1 MKNIFKIAVVSL
13 GVAAI
18 GITGCKKSFLDRNP
32 SNQAATDDVFKT
44 IEGFEAAVQG
54 MHRMIYEVVD
64 HDVFGIPSMAITWDL
79 MGEDFIPS
87 GYGAG
92 WFVTQYRYNDA
103 RNGSGAGSYMWT
115 FHYRLINNAN
125 QILSRI
131 DAMNFDPDRKAY
143 VKASALFY
151 RAYAYFNLAQCYMHT
166 YAGSTSRPTGEEPI
180 PAPINFVGEYKK
192 APCVPI
198 YTAPTQS
205 PNPRA
210 TVEEVYSRITT
221 DLGEAITLFTGSTTA
236 RSDKSELNLS
246 VAQGLRARV
255 ALVMQDWDIAASMA
269 HEARQGYPYM
279 NSPAQIYDGFTNAA
293 NGEWIWGS
301 IINTEQNGIYASFLS
316 HLDFYM
322 GGYASLGMQ
331 KKMNSQ
337 FLATTGELSID
348 STDLRRQWWRTREQ
362 VTAQKLPI
370 TPNGQVKFH
379 ARSPGNWAADFPLM
393 RAAEMGLIEAEALA
407 QDGQVGQAAAVLEE
421 FVKTRQPNFTA
432 PATGTALVKEIWKQ
446 RRIELWGEGFRFFD
460 IVRSFASPLNTNT
473 LGLNRTSTGASS
485 SIAGGLTQLGQYNTQ
500 FLWRIPAS
508 ETNVNRDIPQN
519 P

>member
-1 MKNIFKIAVVSL
+1 MKNIFKVAVLSL
-13 GVAAI
+13 GVTAI
-18 GITGCKKSFLDRNP
+18 GATGCKKSFLDRNP
-32 SNQAATDDVFKT
+32 TDQAATDDVFKT

-54 MHRMIYEVVD
+54 MHRMMYEVVD
-64 HDVFGIPSMAITWDL
+64 HDVFGIPSLAITWDL

-92 WFVTQYRYNDA
+92 WFVTQYRYNDS

-131 DAMNFDPDRKAY
+131 DAMDFDEDRKAY

-151 RAYAYFNLAQCYMHT
+151 RAYAYFNLAQCFMHT
-166 YAGSTSRPTGEEPI
+166 YAGTTAMAGQDI
-180 PAPINFVGEYKK
+180 PAPINYSGAYTG

-198 YTAPTQS
+198 YTEPTQTA
-205 PNPRA
+205 NPRA
-210 TVEEVYSRITT
+210 TVQQVYDQILG
-221 DLGEAITLFTGSTTA
+221 DLGIAMDLFENGSVV

-255 ALVMQDWDIAASMA
+255 ALVMQKWDVAADMA
-269 HEARQGYPYM
+269 HKAREGYPYM
-279 NSPAQIYDGFTNAA
+279 NSAAQLYDGFTNAA

-301 IINTEQNGIYASFLS
+301 IINTEQNGIYASYLS

-337 FLATTGELSID
+337 FLAATGELAID
-348 STDLRRQWWRTREQ
+348 SADLRRQWWRTRQQ
-362 VTAQKLPI
+362 VIDQGLPI

-379 ARSPGNWAADFPLM
+379 SRSPGNWAADFPLM

-407 QDGQVGQAAAVLEE
+407 QDGKTAESAAILNE
-421 FVKTRQPNFTA
+421 FVRTRDADFDAPTTA
-432 PATGTALVKEIWKQ
+432 TALVQEIWKQ

-460 IVRSFASPLNTNT
+460 LVRSFASPVNRNTI
-473 LGLNRTSTGASS
+473 GLNRSSTGASS
-485 SIAGGLTQLGQYNTQ
+485 GIAGGLTSLTPFNTQ
-500 FLWRIPAS
+500 FLWRIPSS
-508 ETNVNRDIPQN
+508 ETNVNRSIPQN